1 MWCAKKR
8 SFSQPGS
15 SSSAYSAAGCALA
28 VPSSTHIYAV
38 GVGWGGGVAGE
49 GRGGAGARGRG
60 GAEVRKSGGAKVRRC
75 EGAKVWCRGADL
87 REQPLL
93 FKARID
99 AARRGS
105 LPRLS

>member
-1 MWCAKKR
+1 M
-8 SFSQPGS
+8 
-15 SSSAYSAAGCALA
+15 
-28 VPSSTHIYAV
+28 
-38 GVGWGGGVAGE
+38 
-49 GRGGAGARGRG
+49 
-60 GAEVRKSGGAKVRRC
+60 RRC
-75 EGAKVWCRGADL
+75 EGAKVWCRGAYL

>member
-1 MWCAKKR
+1 M
-8 SFSQPGS
+8 PG
-15 SSSAYSAAGCALA
+15 
-28 VPSSTHIYAV
+28 
-38 GVGWGGGVAGE
+38 
-49 GRGGAGARGRG
+49 RGAGARGRG
-60 GAEVRKSGGAKVRRC
+60 GAGAQRCEGAKVRRC
-75 EGAKVWCRGADL
+75 EGAKVWCRGAYL